1 MVSSGFL
8 KENFP
13 SLGLRKLNEL
23 LDFNDGL
30 ELHAANDTPVP
41 LKPGFHMIA
50 RIASDAR
57 IAQFCDQRS
66 LRLNGNRFFK
76 AAAILAILVILAIE
90 IEKFLSQKCW
100 RSLRQS
106 IF

>member
-30 ELHAANDTPVP
+30 ELQAANDTPVP
-41 LKPGFHMIA
+41 FNGFVELDFELM
-50 RIASDAR
+50 
-57 IAQFCDQRS
+57 
-66 LRLNGNRFFK
+66 NGSE
-76 AAAILAILVILAIE
+76 E
-90 IEKFLSQKCW
+90 IS
-100 RSLRQS
+100 
-106 IF
+106 